1 MRYLIPSN
9 CSNSYAYAVNDS
21 EEVLGLASGCS
32 GSESSF
38 NWTWTAAGGFR
49 DLTTAFAAPPNE
61 PPVTP
66 LNKINDLGQ
75 ILVTVGSADWGVL
88 TPSGGAAGSRPPA
101 GPKNEPGVTVR

>member
-1 MRYLIPSN
+1 
-9 CSNSYAYAVNDS
+9 
-21 EEVLGLASGCS
+21 
-32 GSESSF
+32 
-38 NWTWTAAGGFR
+38 
-49 DLTTAFAAPPNE
+49 LTTAFAAPPNE

-101 GPKNEPGVTVR
+101 APKNEPGVTVR